1 MGPRGRRAA
10 ATLSSRASRRGRAR
24 ATRRRRLRVPAR
36 ALSGLVAI
44 LSAAA
49 LGWVVLGDTPRIAR
63 VAVTGARHVAPA
75 QAAVASG
82 LEGQRVF
89 EASASAARDRL
100 RALAA
105 VRDARVEISL
115 PGGARVA
122 LVERSPVGR
131 WIDSA
136 GVEWLVD
143 ADGVLFASADPAA
156 APQLRVRDE
165 RAARAAGE
173 RIDPALVAAALRLA
187 GVASGELRAD
197 ATAPAVVVRR
207 DASGLVLRFGSG
219 WEIRFGGP
227 ERIEE
232 KLAVVRGFLRD
243 EPRRGLD
250 YVDVRSPDRI
260 VYSPQ

>member
-1 MGPRGRRAA
+1 MGARGRGAA
-10 ATLSSRASRRGRAR
+10 ATLSGRTSRRSRA
-24 ATRRRRLRVPAR
+24 RRRTLRLRVPAR
-36 ALSGLVAI
+36 PLAAAVAI
-44 LSAAA
+44 LCAAGIGWLA
-49 LGWVVLGDTPRIAR
+49 LADTPRIAR
-63 VAVTGARHVAPA
+63 VVVTGAHHVTPA
-75 QAAVASG
+75 QAIVASG

-89 EASASAARDRL
+89 VASASAARDRL

-105 VRDARVEISL
+105 VRDARVDVDL
-115 PGGARVA
+115 PDGARVA

-131 WIDSA
+131 WLDPG

-156 APQLRVRDE
+156 APQLRVTDE

-173 RIDPALVAAALRLA
+173 RIDPALVAAAMRLA
-187 GVASGELRAD
+187 GIASGELRAD
-197 ATAPAVVVRR
+197 ATGPSVAVRK
-207 DASGLVLRFGSG
+207 DASGLVLRFGTG

-232 KLAVVRGFLRD
+232 KLAIVRGFLRD
-243 EPRRGLD
+243 EPRRDLD